1 MATISSKKKR
11 KDEVIEEES
20 DEESST
26 SEEEEEDEGSDSDV
40 DPQLVTKVI
49 SSWANGLSLFVP
61 SLVQPEVQPRVYT
74 EVNESTG
81 YNYICSHSR
90 LSFNHLCSAQCLGLL
105 YNKLLNFYNNYF
117 YNHDNEHQSL
127 L

>member
-40 DPQLVTKVI
+40 DPQLVTKII

-61 SLVQPEVQPRVYT
+61 SLVQPRVYT

-90 LSFNHLCSAQCLGLL
+90 LSFNHLCSPQCLGLL
-105 YNKLLNFYNNYF
+105 YYYFFYIILLYNYF
-117 YNHDNEHQSL
+117 YNHYDNEHQSL

>member
-1 MATISSKKKR
+1 MRNLQLLKKR
-11 KDEVIEEES
+11 N
-20 DEESST
+20 
-26 SEEEEEDEGSDSDV
+26 SDV

-81 YNYICSHSR
+81 YNSR
-90 LSFNHLCSAQCLGLL
+90 LAILG
-105 YNKLLNFYNNYF
+105 
-117 YNHDNEHQSL
+117 
-127 L
+127 